1 MPSER
6 PKKVSFTRHARE
18 KFQFLKEYGFE
29 ITEASIREAILNPSR
44 VERKDDQILALK
56 PLDRE
61 YAVRVVYRIVKD
73 NILVVTFY
81 PVKRERFN
89 V

>member
-73 NILVVTFY
+73 NILVVTSY

>member
-1 MPSER
+1 LPSER

-73 NILVVTFY
+73 NILVVTSY

>member
-1 MPSER
+1 LRSER
-6 PKKVSFTRHARE
+6 LKKVTFTRYAQE
-18 KFQFLKEYGFE
+18 KFQFLKGYGFE
-29 ITEASIREAILNPSR
+29 ITEASIREAVLNPSR
-44 VERKDDQILALK
+44 VERKDDQLLALK

-61 YAVRVVYRIVKD
+61 YAVRVAYRIVND
-73 NILVVTFY
+73 NIVVVTFY